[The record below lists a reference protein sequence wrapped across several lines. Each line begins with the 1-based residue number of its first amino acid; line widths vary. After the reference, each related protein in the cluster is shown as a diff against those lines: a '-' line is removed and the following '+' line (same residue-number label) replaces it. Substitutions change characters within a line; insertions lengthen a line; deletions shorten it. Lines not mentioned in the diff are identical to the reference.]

1 MLEFHE
7 LANLFPLI
15 EGEEFAA
22 LVEDIRAHGLE
33 LPIYMYEG
41 KILDGRNRYRACLE
55 AGINPRYK
63 VYEGDS
69 PASFVVSMNKHRRHL
84 TSSQLA
90 FSAVELEKLLA
101 VEAEKRKQ
109 ATQFG
114 ANGGQNNL
122 TTDKGKASAQAASI
136 MGTNQQYVLDAKKV
150 IAHSPELAQQVIA
163 GIKTLPE
170 ARREVYRAARAQKQA
185 ARLNGNVLPVTV
197 DIRHGDFYAEV
208 KTIPDSS
215 IDLILTD
222 PPYNRSSKRVFT
234 FDNRKDISQDFGEWD
249 FVQPQEFIET
259 FDIWVCEFRRILR
272 KGGSGYVF
280 TSDKYLSYVRA
291 ALEQTGLN
299 VKATLY
305 WHKTNPGIQVVQ
317 TNYKSSVECI
327 LFFTKGDGHTFNWQG
342 LEHMHN
348 GIEMPICGGNER
360 VVNEAGDILH
370 PTQKP
375 VQLLKHLMQISSNP
389 GDSVFDGFAG
399 VGSTGAAAV
408 ELGRRFVGIE
418 IDPVYIKAARERIAQ
433 VASKVA

>member
-150 IAHSPELAQQVIA
+150 IAHSPELAQ
-163 GIKTLPE
+163 
-170 ARREVYRAARAQKQA
+170 
-185 ARLNGNVLPVTV
+185 
-197 DIRHGDFYAEV
+197 
-208 KTIPDSS
+208 
-215 IDLILTD
+215 
-222 PPYNRSSKRVFT
+222 
-234 FDNRKDISQDFGEWD
+234 
-249 FVQPQEFIET
+249 
-259 FDIWVCEFRRILR
+259 
-272 KGGSGYVF
+272 
-280 TSDKYLSYVRA
+280 
-291 ALEQTGLN
+291 
-299 VKATLY
+299 
-305 WHKTNPGIQVVQ
+305 
-317 TNYKSSVECI
+317 
-327 LFFTKGDGHTFNWQG
+327 
-342 LEHMHN
+342 
-348 GIEMPICGGNER
+348 
-360 VVNEAGDILH
+360 
-370 PTQKP
+370 
-375 VQLLKHLMQISSNP
+375 
-389 GDSVFDGFAG
+389 
-399 VGSTGAAAV
+399 
-408 ELGRRFVGIE
+408 
-418 IDPVYIKAARERIAQ
+418 
-433 VASKVA
+433 